1 MPKTRN
7 YNAQAETMSKM
18 IAVALA
24 EKDWTQAHLAKL
36 CDISESQMSVIIKR
50 PDRCNFS
57 TLLIVFKKL
66 GIKNIPICS
75 P

>member
-1 MPKTRN
+1 MPKTRS
-7 YNAQAETMSKM
+7 YNVQAETMSRM

-36 CDISESQMSVIIKR
+36 CNFSESQMSIIIKR
-50 PDRCNFS
+50 PDKCNFS

-66 GIKNIPICS
+66 GIKNIPICQ